1 MTTQVTKTII
11 VKGDVSEIYDLWAD
25 FENFPHFMKNLEDVK
40 RLNPT
45 SSQWTLKGPLGT
57 ELTWTAEMTRME
69 KNKRIAWSSKDAEG
83 TVTTSGQVTFNQL
96 PDDQVEVTALVQ
108 YGLPGGTLGDAAA
121 KLFSNPEKRVQE
133 ELRNFKSFAEGAL
146 QEQG

>member
-1 MTTQVTKTII
+1 
-11 VKGDVSEIYDLWAD
+11 
-25 FENFPHFMKNLEDVK
+25 
-40 RLNPT
+40 
-45 SSQWTLKGPLGT
+45 
-57 ELTWTAEMTRME
+57 ME

-121 KLFSNPEKRVQE
+121 KLFSNPEKRVEE

-146 QEQG
+146 QEQS